1 MEEKIIEASQQPDGT
16 EEIHGEENIIEI
28 RGLGKSFKTG
38 GDDFVAL
45 DQIDLNIRKGSIQG
59 IIGLSGAGKSTL
71 VRCINYLEKPS
82 SGQIFF
88 QGKSL
93 GAMRQREILA
103 MRQNM
108 GMIFQ
113 QFNLFASRTVYDNVS
128 FPLKGSNLTKE
139 QKDKKVRDLLKLVE
153 LEEKAS
159 AYPSQLSGGQ
169 KQRVAIARALAN
181 DPEIILSDESTS
193 ALDPRTTRAILDLL
207 KKVNRELGIT
217 IVVITHEMQVIKDIC
232 DRVAVMK
239 DGRVVETGTVFD
251 IFANPKEQITRE
263 FVENTSNMSRIYELV
278 ETKSPVVEL
287 KPGEAI
293 LRFRYLERNVSEA
306 LVSQLSRKFDLD
318 LNIIFGSIELI
329 GENPIGGLV
338 VIAQGTSDNINQAI
352 QYLKDKNVGVEVI
365 LDGRTA

>member
-1 MEEKIIEASQQPDGT
+1 MIRFEHVCKTFTNEGREFAAVDDVSLEIEEG
-16 EEIHGEENIIEI
+16 EI
-28 RGLGKSFKTG
+28 F
-38 GDDFVAL
+38 
-45 DQIDLNIRKGSIQG
+45 G
-59 IIGLSGAGKSTL
+59 IIGFSGAGKSTL
-71 VRCINYLEKPS
+71 VRCINLLERPT
-82 SGQIFF
+82 SGKVFI
-88 QGKSL
+88 GNEEL
-93 GAMRQREILA
+93 TAMPPAELRQHRKKI
-103 MRQNM
+103 

-113 QFNLFASRTVYDNVS
+113 QFNLFASRTVYDNVA
-128 FPLKGSNLTKE
+128 FPLKGSGLTRQE
-139 QKDKKVRDLLKLVE
+139 KDEKVRKLLQLVE

-193 ALDPRTTRAILDLL
+193 ALDPRTTRSILDLL
-207 KKVNRELGIT
+207 KKVNREMGIT

-239 DGRVVETGTVFD
+239 DGRVVETGSVFD

-278 ETKSPVVEL
+278 DSDNNVIALE
-287 KPGEAI
+287 PGEAI

-329 GENPIGGLV
+329 GANPIGGLV
-338 VIAQGTSDNINQAI
+338 VIAHGKAESIEQAI
-352 QYLKDKNVGVEVI
+352 VYLKNKNVGVEVI

>member
-1 MEEKIIEASQQPDGT
+1 MIRFEHVSRVYHNDGREFAAVNDVSLEIEKG
-16 EEIHGEENIIEI
+16 EI
-28 RGLGKSFKTG
+28 F
-38 GDDFVAL
+38 
-45 DQIDLNIRKGSIQG
+45 G
-59 IIGLSGAGKSTL
+59 IIGFSGAGKSTL
-71 VRCINYLEKPS
+71 VRCINLLERPT
-82 SGQIFF
+82 SGKVFI
-88 QGKSL
+88 GDEEL
-93 GAMRQREILA
+93 TAMSPAELRQHRKKI
-103 MRQNM
+103 

-113 QFNLFASRTVYDNVS
+113 QFNLFASRTVYENVA
-128 FPLKGSNLTKE
+128 FPLKGSNLTKDE
-139 QKDKKVRDLLKLVE
+139 KDRKVRDLLKLVE
-153 LEEKAS
+153 LEEKAG

-181 DPEIILSDESTS
+181 DPKIILSDESTS

-207 KKVNRELGIT
+207 KKVNKELGIT

-239 DGRVVETGTVFD
+239 DGQVVETGTVFD
-251 IFANPKEQITRE
+251 IFANPKKQITRE

-278 ETKSPVVEL
+278 DSGSPVVAL

-338 VIAQGTSDNINQAI
+338 VIAQGTAENINRAI
-352 QYLKDKNVGVEVI
+352 QYLENKNVGVEVI

>member
-1 MEEKIIEASQQPDGT
+1 M
-16 EEIHGEENIIEI
+16 
-28 RGLGKSFKTG
+28 
-38 GDDFVAL
+38 
-45 DQIDLNIRKGSIQG
+45 
-59 IIGLSGAGKSTL
+59 
-71 VRCINYLEKPS
+71 
-82 SGQIFF
+82 
-88 QGKSL
+88 
-93 GAMRQREILA
+93 
-103 MRQNM
+103 
-108 GMIFQ
+108 
-113 QFNLFASRTVYDNVS
+113 
-128 FPLKGSNLTKE
+128 
-139 QKDKKVRDLLKLVE
+139 
-153 LEEKAS
+153 
-159 AYPSQLSGGQ
+159 
-169 KQRVAIARALAN
+169 AIARALAN

-207 KKVNRELGIT
+207 KKVNKELGIT

-239 DGRVVETGTVFD
+239 DGQVVETGTVFD
-251 IFANPKEQITRE
+251 IFANPKKQITRE

-278 ETKSPVVEL
+278 DSRSPVVAL

-338 VIAQGTSDNINQAI
+338 VIAQGTAENINRAI
-352 QYLKDKNVGVEVI
+352 QYLENKNVGVEVI

>member
-1 MEEKIIEASQQPDGT
+1 MIRFEHVSRVYHNDGREFAAVNDVSLEIEKG
-16 EEIHGEENIIEI
+16 EI
-28 RGLGKSFKTG
+28 F
-38 GDDFVAL
+38 
-45 DQIDLNIRKGSIQG
+45 G
-59 IIGLSGAGKSTL
+59 IIGFSGAGKSTL
-71 VRCINYLEKPS
+71 VRCINLLERPT
-82 SGQIFF
+82 SGKVFI
-88 QGKSL
+88 GDEEL
-93 GAMRQREILA
+93 TAMSPAELRQHRKKI
-103 MRQNM
+103 

-128 FPLKGSNLTKE
+128 FPLKGSNLTK
-139 QKDKKVRDLLKLVE
+139 
-153 LEEKAS
+153 
-159 AYPSQLSGGQ
+159 
-169 KQRVAIARALAN
+169 